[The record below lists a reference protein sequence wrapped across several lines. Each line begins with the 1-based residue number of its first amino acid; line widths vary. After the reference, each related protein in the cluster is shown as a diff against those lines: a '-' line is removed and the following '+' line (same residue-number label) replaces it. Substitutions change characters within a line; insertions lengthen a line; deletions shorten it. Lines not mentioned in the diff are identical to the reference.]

1 MKSIAL
7 AGALVVGVLVGSASG
22 RPFGNYKH
30 SRRVL
35 SDLTVTVNKRALVT
49 EVVYVTETAANVAV
63 YVDENGTPY
72 STSTEVFSKSSS
84 SVAVVTTSEAPQKA
98 TESTPTPEPMP
109 PSAAPVPPVTSLSA
123 SSSAVSAPPVVSLS
137 ASPSPILTT
146 SNVDTSSAKK
156 EGVPTYAAPETPA
169 PTSEEAQPS
178 TTSPPPA
185 PSSVESA
192 TPPPP
197 ASSSSVPTDTTG
209 DDDSLPL
216 GVTYDVLTGSGQNT
230 ACKSREQIAKEL
242 DQMKDFKVIR
252 LYGNDCNS
260 VPQILQSAIK
270 NNQKLVASIWRP
282 TEDINGVIQ
291 IYQDAIKQY
300 AGGDWSVVA
309 LFSVENERVQSGAMT
324 VSEVVDAIHQAR
336 GQLRSLGYN
345 GPVGAV
351 ETVPA
356 MISNP
361 AICEAAD
368 VAMVNSHAFFNG
380 NVQPKDAGSF
390 VKSQVAM
397 VKQACNNKR
406 VVVTESGWPHQG
418 DAKQNAVPSQENQK
432 VAMASI
438 RESFDHDMILFNAF
452 DSPWKSDDA
461 STYNTE
467 RFWGIM
473 Q

>member
-7 AGALVVGVLVGSASG
+7 AGAVVVGVLVGSTSG
-22 RPFGNYKH
+22 RPLGKHQH
-30 SRRVL
+30 SRMVL
-35 SDLTVTVNKRALVT
+35 SELTVTVNKRALVT
-49 EVVYVTETAANVAV
+49 EVVYVTETVANVAV

-72 STSTEVFSKSSS
+72 STTTEVFSKSSS
-84 SVAVVTTSEAPQKA
+84 SVAVVTTPEAPKKT
-98 TESTPTPEPMP
+98 TESAPTPEPTSSSPAPTP
-109 PSAAPVPPVTSLSA
+109 PITTSA
-123 SSSAVSAPPVVSLS
+123 SSSAVPAPPVVSSS
-137 ASPSPILTT
+137 ASPSPIVTT
-146 SNVDTSSAKK
+146 SDVAPSSAKK
-156 EGVPTYAAPETPA
+156 EDTPSYAAPETPA
-169 PTSEEAQPS
+169 PTSVEAQPS

-197 ASSSSVPTDTTG
+197 ASSSSVPADSK

-230 ACKSREQIAKEL
+230 ACKSRDQVAREL
-242 DQMKDFKVIR
+242 DAMKDFKIIR

-260 VPQILQSAIK
+260 VPQILESAVK

-282 TEDINGVIQ
+282 TEDIDGVIQ
-291 IYQDAIKQY
+291 IYKDAIKQY
-300 AGGDWSVVA
+300 AGGDWGVIA

-324 VSEVVDAIHQAR
+324 ASEVVDAIHQAR

-351 ETVPA
+351 ETAPA
-356 MISNP
+356 MIGNP

-368 VAMVNSHAFFNG
+368 VAMVNIHAFFDG

-418 DAKQNAVPSQENQK
+418 NTNQNAVPSPENQK

-438 RESFDHDMILFNAF
+438 RENFDHDMILFNAF